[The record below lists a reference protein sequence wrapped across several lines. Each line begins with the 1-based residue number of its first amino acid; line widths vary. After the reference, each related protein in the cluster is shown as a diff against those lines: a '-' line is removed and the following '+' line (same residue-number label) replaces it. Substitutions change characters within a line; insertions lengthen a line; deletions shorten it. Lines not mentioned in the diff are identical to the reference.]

1 MKSQACIAAA
11 AAALFVMPALAQA
24 PVLAQAEPLAL
35 AAFAEALDTCTPA
48 EGALPVPAGTEL
60 GYRQAVTGA
69 DAEGCHYVRDGMDG
83 IRMACA
89 FSPEGRAAYAETLRA
104 IERGDDS
111 FARHEVWD
119 RECAYVL
126 ADGERLPVAG
136 PAPAATFV
144 HTDMVPAALAIA
156 DALESCTPAV
166 RQTLSAHFPGL
177 ALVQTVVG
185 EADGLCGYV
194 QTKPFGTL
202 FECAFSPAG
211 RQAYA
216 ESLRWDAANPESLE
230 TAPGLEVYGPECV
243 MIMYEGTRVPL
254 MP

>member
-1 MKSQACIAAA
+1 MKNLICSAA
-11 AAALFVMPALAQA
+11 AAALFAMPVLAQA
-24 PVLAQAEPLAL
+24 LTQAEPLAL
-35 AAFAEALDTCTPA
+35 AAFADALDACTPA
-48 EGALPVPAGTEL
+48 EGALTVPGGPDFA
-60 GYRQAVTGA
+60 YRQAVTGA
-69 DAEGCHYVRDGMDG
+69 EAEGCHYVRDGMDG
-83 IRMACA
+83 IQMACA

-111 FARHEVWD
+111 FARHEAWD
-119 RECAYVL
+119 RECDYVL
-126 ADGERLPVAG
+126 ANGERFPVAG
-136 PAPAATFV
+136 PAPAAPFV
-144 HTDMVPAALAIA
+144 HTEMGPAALAIA
-156 DALESCTPAV
+156 DALESCTPAA
-166 RQTLSAHFPGL
+166 RQTLSGPLPGL

-185 EADGLCGYV
+185 EAYGLCGFV

-243 MIMYEGTRVPL
+243 MIMHDGTRVPL
-254 MP
+254 VP